1 MTMNKVKVVWVCSFS
16 NPIVRSHYE
25 TKVPFLIRLIY
36 KYKKNVSLEAKDSAV
51 WNTNALTEF
60 ERYEDVELHV
70 ICPVRFLAKNQVR
83 CVINGIHYYF
93 FREENSSFIRWMI
106 FQLINQYKATFQRNR
121 NVIKKLVSEINPDVI
136 HIIGAENPHYSLSAL
151 DMPTKTP
158 LIVQLQALLCRLVQT
173 TKDSVEKKD
182 FTYKGELEKQIILR
196 ADYIGT
202 RAQVFIDYI
211 RNYIK
216 KDARFL
222 DITLAAVEPINTNL
236 DNKEFDFVY
245 FSVGINKAGID
256 AIEAFA
262 IAHRKFPQLTLNI
275 VGGYD
280 DEYKAMLDR
289 RMAELGIIDCVKFE
303 GLLPTHDDVITQIRK
318 SKYALLPLTMDLVPS
333 TVREAMA
340 NGLPVVTSYT
350 EGGTSELNK
359 DAQCVLLSPVG
370 NYEQM
375 ADNMVTLVSSSVL
388 ADEMRKNSEQFLKK
402 AFGSNYEITRRW
414 VEAYK
419 QCLNSL

>member
-36 KYKKNVSLEAKDSAV
+36 KYIKNVSLEAKDSAV

-280 DEYKAMLDR
+280 DKYKAMLDR
-289 RMAELGIIDCVKFE
+289 RMAELGITNCVKFE

>member
-1 MTMNKVKVVWVCSFS
+1 MDKIKVVWVCSFS

-25 TKVPFLIRLIY
+25 TKVPFLTKLIY
-36 KYKKNVSLEAKDSAV
+36 KYVKNISSNTKDSAV

-60 ERYEDVELHV
+60 ERYEDVDLHV
-70 ICPVRFLAKNQVR
+70 ICPVRFLTKKQVR
-83 CVINGIHYYF
+83 CEINGIHYYF
-93 FREENSSFIRWMI
+93 FREENSSFIRWML
-106 FQLINQYKATFQRNR
+106 FQLINQYKAKFQRNR

-151 DMPTKTP
+151 DMPVRTP

-182 FTYKGELEKQIILR
+182 FAYKGELEKQIILR

-202 RAQVFIDYI
+202 RAQIFIDYI

-222 DITLAAVEPINTNL
+222 DITLATVEPINTNL
-236 DNKEFDFVY
+236 DKKEFDFVY

-262 IAHRKFPQLTLNI
+262 IAHRRFPQLTLNI

-289 RMAELGIIDCVKFE
+289 RMAELGITNCIKFE

-359 DAQCVLLSPVG
+359 DACCVLLSPVG

-375 ADNMVTLVSSSVL
+375 ADNMVTLVSSPGL
-388 ADEMRKNSEQFLKK
+388 ADEIRKNSELYLKK
-402 AFGSNYEITRRW
+402 TFGSNYEITREW

-419 QCLNSL
+419 MCLNNL